1 MPMQP
6 TPRDRWLALAL
17 LLAVLALV
25 YLLLVHPFFTVP
37 WRAIDQDISA
47 LQQRQHRVQVQ
58 IDQRPEVSARLQ
70 QVQQALRERPGFLP
84 EATAEAAAAALSSR
98 VQDVVLSAS
107 PGNRGCVVSNRTPMP
122 DNRSEASYTRV
133 ALQVRLRCGVDET
146 ASVLHALE
154 TGNPRLFVENL
165 NMLAQRFQQS
175 TDEAGTGL
183 DVSFELIGYLQPGSV
198 DPGAAAAAG
207 ASPGDGDGDGATA
220 MAESAP
226 VANPAP
232 ATGQDDATRVPP
244 ADAEQIDA
252 E

>member
-1 MPMQP
+1 MPVQT

-17 LLAVLALV
+17 LLAVLALA

-37 WRAIDQDISA
+37 WRAIDQEIVA
-47 LQQRQHRVQVQ
+47 LQERQHRVQVQ

-98 VQDVVLSAS
+98 VQDAVLSAS

-122 DNRSEASYTRV
+122 DNRTEASYVRV

-154 TGNPRLFVENL
+154 TGAPRLFVENL

-175 TDEAGTGL
+175 TEEAGTGL
-183 DVSFELIGYLQPGSV
+183 DVSFELIGYLQPGIADAGAAPGSV
-198 DPGAAAAAG
+198 GDEEAAAAA
-207 ASPGDGDGDGATA
+207 TE
-220 MAESAP
+220 MA
-226 VANPAP
+226 PAP
-232 ATGQDDATRVPP
+232 ATDEVDAAGSPP
-244 ADAEQIDA
+244 ADVEQTDA

>member
-1 MPMQP
+1 MPVQT

-17 LLAVLALV
+17 LLAVLALA

-37 WRAIDQDISA
+37 WRAIDQEIVA
-47 LQQRQHRVQVQ
+47 LQERQHRVQVQ

-122 DNRSEASYTRV
+122 DNRTEASYVRV

-154 TGNPRLFVENL
+154 TGAPRLFVENL

-175 TDEAGTGL
+175 TEEAGTGL
-183 DVSFELIGYLQPGSV
+183 DVSFELIGYLQPGIADAGAAPGSV
-198 DPGAAAAAG
+198 GDDEAAAAATE
-207 ASPGDGDGDGATA
+207 TA
-220 MAESAP
+220 
-226 VANPAP
+226 PAP
-232 ATGQDDATRVPP
+232 ATAEVDAADSPP
-244 ADAEQIDA
+244 ADVEQTDA

>member
-1 MPMQP
+1 MPVQT

-17 LLAVLALV
+17 LLAVLALA

-37 WRAIDQDISA
+37 WRAIDQEIVA
-47 LQQRQHRVQVQ
+47 LQERQHRVQVQ

-122 DNRSEASYTRV
+122 DNRTEASYVRV

-154 TGNPRLFVENL
+154 TGAPRLFVENL

-175 TDEAGTGL
+175 TEEAGTGL
-183 DVSFELIGYLQPGSV
+183 DVSFELIGYLQPGIADAGAAPGSV
-198 DPGAAAAAG
+198 GDDEAAAAATE
-207 ASPGDGDGDGATA
+207 AA
-220 MAESAP
+220 
-226 VANPAP
+226 PAP
-232 ATGQDDATRVPP
+232 ATAEVDAADSPP
-244 ADAEQIDA
+244 ADVEQTDA

>member
-1 MPMQP
+1 MPMQT

-37 WRAIDQDISA
+37 WRAIDQDIAA
-47 LQQRQHRVQVQ
+47 LQERQHRVQVQ
-58 IDQRPEVSARLQ
+58 IDQRPQVSARLQ

-98 VQDVVLSAS
+98 VQDAVLSAS

-154 TGNPRLFVENL
+154 TGTPRLFVENL

-175 TDEAGTGL
+175 TEEAGTGL
-183 DVSFELIGYLQPGSV
+183 DVSFELIGYLQPGR
-198 DPGAAAAAG
+198 AAA
-207 ASPGDGDGDGATA
+207 
-220 MAESAP
+220 SA
-226 VANPAP
+226 
-232 ATGQDDATRVPP
+232 P
-244 ADAEQIDA
+244 ADAEPAPAGGDQAMTMAPGVAPATEAGQADASASEPADGEQTDA

>member
-1 MPMQP
+1 MPVQT

-17 LLAVLALV
+17 LLAVLALA

-37 WRAIDQDISA
+37 WRAIDQEIVA
-47 LQQRQHRVQVQ
+47 LQERQHRVQVQ

-122 DNRSEASYTRV
+122 DNRTEASYVRV

-154 TGNPRLFVENL
+154 TGAPRLFVENL

-175 TDEAGTGL
+175 TEEAGTGL
-183 DVSFELIGYLQPGSV
+183 DVSFELIGYLQPGIADAGAAPGSV
-198 DPGAAAAAG
+198 GDDEAAAAATG
-207 ASPGDGDGDGATA
+207 AA
-220 MAESAP
+220 
-226 VANPAP
+226 PAP
-232 ATGQDDATRVPP
+232 ATAEVDAADSPP
-244 ADAEQIDA
+244 ADVEQTDA

>member
-1 MPMQP
+1 MPVQT

-17 LLAVLALV
+17 LLAVLALA

-37 WRAIDQDISA
+37 WRAIDQEIVA
-47 LQQRQHRVQVQ
+47 LQERQHRVQVQ

-122 DNRSEASYTRV
+122 DNRTEASYVRV

-154 TGNPRLFVENL
+154 TGAPRLFVENL

-175 TDEAGTGL
+175 TEEAGTGL
-183 DVSFELIGYLQPGSV
+183 DVSFELIGYLQPGIADAGAAPGSV
-198 DPGAAAAAG
+198 GDDEAAAAA
-207 ASPGDGDGDGATA
+207 TE
-220 MAESAP
+220 MA
-226 VANPAP
+226 PAP
-232 ATGQDDATRVPP
+232 ATDEVDAADSPP
-244 ADAEQIDA
+244 ADVEQTDA

>member
-37 WRAIDQDISA
+37 WRAIDQDIVA
-47 LQQRQHRVQVQ
+47 LQERQHRVQVQ

-98 VQDVVLSAS
+98 VQDAVLSAS

-122 DNRSEASYTRV
+122 DNRSDASFIRV

-154 TGNPRLFVENL
+154 TGTPRLFVENL

-183 DVSFELIGYLQPGSV
+183 DVSFELIGYLQPGLADASA
-198 DPGAAAAAG
+198 PTGAGAAPAAG
-207 ASPGDGDGDGATA
+207 DEAPA
-220 MAESAP
+220 MATEA
-226 VANPAP
+226 AP
-232 ATGQDDATRVPP
+232 AAEAEQADAASSDP
-244 ADAEQIDA
+244 ADGEQTDA

>member
-1 MPMQP
+1 MPVQT

-17 LLAVLALV
+17 LLAVLALA

-37 WRAIDQDISA
+37 WRAIDQEIVA
-47 LQQRQHRVQVQ
+47 LQERQHRVQVQ

-98 VQDVVLSAS
+98 VQDAVLSAS

-122 DNRSEASYTRV
+122 DNRTEASYVRV

-154 TGNPRLFVENL
+154 TGAPRLFVENL

-175 TDEAGTGL
+175 TEEAGTGL
-183 DVSFELIGYLQPGSV
+183 DVSFELIGYLQPGIADAGAAPASV
-198 DPGAAAAAG
+198 GDEEAAAAA
-207 ASPGDGDGDGATA
+207 TE
-220 MAESAP
+220 MA
-226 VANPAP
+226 PAP
-232 ATGQDDATRVPP
+232 ATDEVDAAGSPP
-244 ADAEQIDA
+244 ADVEQTDA

>member
-1 MPMQP
+1 MPVQT

-17 LLAVLALV
+17 LLAVLVLA

-37 WRAIDQDISA
+37 WRAIDQEIVA
-47 LQQRQHRVQVQ
+47 LQERQHRVQVQ

-98 VQDVVLSAS
+98 VQDAVLSAS

-122 DNRSEASYTRV
+122 DNRTEASYVRV

-154 TGNPRLFVENL
+154 TGAPRLFVENL

-175 TDEAGTGL
+175 TEEAGTGL
-183 DVSFELIGYLQPGSV
+183 DVSFELIGYLQPGIA
-198 DPGAAAAAG
+198 DAGAAPGSMGDDEAAAAATE
-207 ASPGDGDGDGATA
+207 AA
-220 MAESAP
+220 
-226 VANPAP
+226 PAP
-232 ATGQDDATRVPP
+232 ATAEVDAADSPP
-244 ADAEQIDA
+244 ADVEQTDA

>member
-1 MPMQP
+1 MPVP
-6 TPRDRWLALAL
+6 TTPRDRWLALAL
-17 LLAVLALV
+17 LLAVLALA

-37 WRAIDQDISA
+37 WRAIDQEIVA
-47 LQQRQHRVQVQ
+47 LQERQHRVQVQ

-122 DNRSEASYTRV
+122 DNRTEASYVRV

-154 TGNPRLFVENL
+154 TGAPRLFVENL

-175 TDEAGTGL
+175 TEEAGTGL
-183 DVSFELIGYLQPGSV
+183 DVSFELIGYLQPGIADAGAAPASV
-198 DPGAAAAAG
+198 GDDEAAAAA
-207 ASPGDGDGDGATA
+207 TE
-220 MAESAP
+220 MA
-226 VANPAP
+226 PAP
-232 ATGQDDATRVPP
+232 ATDEVDAAGSPP
-244 ADAEQIDA
+244 ADVEQTDA